1 LVVDAGMV
9 FRVFGCVVSSSREI
23 GHVLQTLAFGRIIFA
38 EEHARCSCWIFAYVA
53 CQFTWL
59 CLCLPS

>member
-23 GHVLQTLAFGRIIFA
+23 GHVLQTLAFGRNNF
-38 EEHARCSCWIFAYVA
+38 RRRA
-53 CQFTWL
+53 CPVLLLDF
-59 CLCLPS
+59 CLCCLSIYMAVPLST